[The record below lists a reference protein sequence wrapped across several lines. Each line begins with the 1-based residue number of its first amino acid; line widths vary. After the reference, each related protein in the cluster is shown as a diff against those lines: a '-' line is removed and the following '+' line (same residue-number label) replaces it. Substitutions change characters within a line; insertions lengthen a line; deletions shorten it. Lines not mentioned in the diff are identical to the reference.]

1 MLGVKAEQSQSATL
15 VLNISEFLTHKIT
28 NL

>member
-1 MLGVKAEQSQSATL
+1 VLGVKAKQSQSAAL